1 MRSILVRCLLLV
13 CALVALPASGFA
25 QEAVLSGTVSD
36 STGGVLPGVT
46 VTAVHEATGNRFVGV
61 TDERGMFRIP
71 ARIGT
76 FNLTAELQGF
86 NTVTL
91 TGITLLVGQT
101 ATVPMQMAVSSLQ
114 ETVTVT
120 GEAPL
125 LDVVA
130 VEPGWQHRL
139 RRRCESLPAQGG
151 DWTSLALLAPGNR
164 TTSMGAGQPVQD
176 RTDVRE
182 FQLNMDGQQ
191 VTQNMGTGGQPLY
204 SRDVDCGVPVH
215 LQPLRRQP
223 GPLIGRPGERGHQVR
238 HEPARWHRSSAT
250 SVIRTGTPRIPS
262 STSSGRTRTSSI
274 SGTIGG
280 PIVTRSAALLRQL
293 RVRPV
298 AEDEHLEHAVSVVQ
312 RRPSAGSRPRRWAAA
327 AWTTSWRPARD

>member
-125 LDVVA
+125 LDVSQSSLGGNIDQA
-130 VEPGWQHRL
+130 QM
-139 RRRCESLPAQGG
+139 ESLPAQGG

-191 VTQNMGTGGQPLY
+191 VTQNMGTGDAAAIQPC
-204 SRDVDCGVPVH
+204 VDCGVPVH

-223 GPLIGRPGERGHQVR
+223 GPLIGRPGECGHQVR
-238 HEPARWHRSSAT
+238 HESARWH
-250 SVIRTGTPRIPS
+250 
-262 STSSGRTRTSSI
+262 
-274 SGTIGG
+274 
-280 PIVTRSAALLRQL
+280 LLRQL
-293 RVRPV
+293 P
-298 AEDEHLEHAVSVVQ
+298 
-312 RRPSAGSRPRRWAAA
+312 
-327 AWTTSWRPARD
+327 